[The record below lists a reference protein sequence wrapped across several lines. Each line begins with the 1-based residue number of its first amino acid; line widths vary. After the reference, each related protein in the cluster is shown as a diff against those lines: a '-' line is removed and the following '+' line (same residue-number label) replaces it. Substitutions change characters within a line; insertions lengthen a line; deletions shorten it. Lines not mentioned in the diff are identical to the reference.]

1 MTSSPPF
8 MVACRSVLVFGG
20 ARSGKSAY
28 ALAVAEGAA
37 PNRLYLATGSA
48 GDEEMAARI
57 IRHQAERGAGWTT
70 LEEPLALAE
79 ALAAEARPGR
89 VVLVDCLTFWLANAT
104 FAGLD
109 VAAEAAKLCAAIGAL
124 KGPAVFVSNEVGA
137 GIVPE
142 TKMGRDFR
150 DWQGRINQEAARACD
165 GVVLV
170 AAGLPM
176 LLKPAA
182 ALQFQLV

>member
-28 ALAVAEGAA
+28 ALSLAEAA
-37 PNRLYLATGSA
+37 AGERLYLATGSA

-57 IRHQAERGAGWTT
+57 ARHQAERGAGWTT

-79 ALAAEARPGR
+79 ALAAQTRPGR
-89 VVLVDCLTFWLANAT
+89 VVLVDCLTLWLANAA

-109 VAAEAAKLCAAIGAL
+109 PAGETARLCAAIAAL

-137 GIVPE
+137 
-142 TKMGRDFR
+142 
-150 DWQGRINQEAARACD
+150 
-165 GVVLV
+165 
-170 AAGLPM
+170 
-176 LLKPAA
+176 
-182 ALQFQLV
+182 